1 MADGMALSEF
11 ELIERYF
18 TGIGATRRD
27 DVILGIGDDAA
38 LVAPRPERHLALSLD
53 TLVAGVHFPVDTP
66 ADAIGYKSL
75 AVNLSDLAAMAA
87 EPAWLLLALTLPQ
100 ADPTW
105 LERFARGL
113 AALAS
118 EAGMALIGG
127 DISHGQAVTITVQ
140 VAGYVDRALRR
151 DGARPGDGL
160 YVSGTLGD
168 AALGLRL
175 WQGGQREGADAHCLI
190 GRLHRP
196 TPRVALGQALAD
208 LANAAI
214 DISDGLLAD
223 AAHLAERSAVAMLI
237 EPHRLPLSAA
247 FRRLA
252 PAAQAAT
259 LTLTGGDDYEL
270 CLSLPL
276 DREEEA
282 KARARHLGVSL
293 TRVGRVEEGRGIRL
307 LSARGEALTCERL
320 GYRHFPVDT
329 G

>member
-1 MADGMALSEF
+1 MALSEF
-11 ELIERYF
+11 ELIKHYF
-18 TGIGATRRD
+18 TGLGASRD
-27 DVILGIGDDAA
+27 DVILGVGDDAA
-38 LVAPRPERHLALSLD
+38 LVAPRTGRRLALSLD
-53 TLVAGVHFPVDTP
+53 TLVAGVHFPADAP
-66 ADAIGYKSL
+66 ANAIGYKSL

-100 ADPTW
+100 ADPAW
-105 LERFARGL
+105 LERFATGL
-113 AALAS
+113 ASLAS
-118 EAGMALIGG
+118 EAGMALVGG
-127 DISHGQAVTITVQ
+127 DISRGQAVAVTVQ

-168 AALGLRL
+168 AALGLQL
-175 WQGGQREGADAHCLI
+175 WQGGRRGGADAHCLI
-190 GRLHRP
+190 ERLHRP
-196 TPRVALGQALAD
+196 TPRIALGQALAE

-223 AAHLAERSAVAMLI
+223 AAHLAERSAVAMII

-259 LTLTGGDDYEL
+259 LALTGGDDYEL

-282 KARARHLGVSL
+282 KARARQVGVSL
-293 TRVGRVEEGRGIRL
+293 TRVGRVEEGRGTRMI
-307 LSARGEALTCERL
+307 SARGETMICKQP
-320 GYRHFPVDT
+320 GYRHFPADT
-329 G
+329 E